1 MSDPTHTV
9 DTHYAAAVATG
20 KLGDRPMT
28 FATRRL
34 AACAVLIVML
44 ASLATAGVAMAAT
57 STITQQDCAQGT
69 IKDKSGNTISQARCQ
84 ALVGKNVQL
93 ASTGFD
99 VRPLLGAGVLLI
111 AGAAAFGFRRRSS
124 HRLA

>member
-1 MSDPTHTV
+1 
-9 DTHYAAAVATG
+9 
-20 KLGDRPMT
+20 MT

-34 AACAVLIVML
+34 AALAVLIAML

-57 STITQQDCAQGT
+57 STITAQDCAQGT
-69 IKDKSGNTISQARCQ
+69 IKDRSGNSISRARCE

-99 VRPLLGAGVLLI
+99 LRPVIAAGALCLV
-111 AGAAAFGFRRRSS
+111 GAAAFGLRRRSA
-124 HRLA
+124 HRLT

>member
-1 MSDPTHTV
+1 
-9 DTHYAAAVATG
+9 
-20 KLGDRPMT
+20 MT

-34 AACAVLIVML
+34 AALAVMIAML
-44 ASLATAGVAMAAT
+44 ASLATAGMATAAS
-57 STITQQDCAQGT
+57 STITQQDCAAGT
-69 IKDKSGNTISQARCQ
+69 IKDKNTGEPISRARCE

-99 VRPLLGAGVLLI
+99 LRPVMAGGALLLLVAAG
-111 AGAAAFGFRRRSS
+111 FGVRRRSA